1 MYVSY
6 VPWFQAVPNVRLL
19 HLRLHKK
26 FWIKISFKSKLL
38 HNRFIFLIDDYL
50 FGAHVMNVQLI
61 T

>member
-1 MYVSY
+1 MCHGFKQYQMLCYYIYVY
-6 VPWFQAVPNVRLL
+6 I
-19 HLRLHKK
+19 KK
-26 FWIKISFKSKLL
+26 FCIKISFKSKLL